1 MPTRKSHQAQRRF
14 YSFGCIVLMLVCIG
28 IILGSYFFIPQ
39 IAAYTV
45 GPASDSLTDS
55 QRFQYSSLML
65 WYGGMVTRPADSRA
79 GEIPFTVAQ
88 GDSASSVAVHL
99 EKDGLIRSADAFIA
113 YLVYSGMDTGLQS
126 GDFELSA
133 AMAPIQIAQKLQDAT
148 PTQVKFVILPGW
160 RLEEIAAAMPTSG
173 LNITPGQFI
182 QAAETPN
189 VIYDFFPSGV
199 SAEGF
204 LFPGQYI
211 LPRSIEVNQLVQLFM
226 NNAALALSSEMQA
239 GFRRENLTVY
249 QAVTL
254 ASIIQ
259 REAVIPEEQPKIASV
274 FINRLTAGMSLET
287 DPTVQY
293 ALGFNQ
299 NLKTWWKVPLS
310 LDDLAVNSPYNTYQN
325 HGLPPGPICNPSLS
339 ALQAVANPAQTPY
352 MYFRARCD
360 HSNLHSFSETY
371 QQHLKNGC
379 P

>member
-1 MPTRKSHQAQRRF
+1 
-14 YSFGCIVLMLVCIG
+14 MLVCIG

-173 LNITPGQFI
+173 LNITPEQFI

-274 FINRLTAGMSLET
+274 FIIRLTAGMSLET

-371 QQHLKNGC
+371 QQHLNNGC